1 MSRISNL
8 KNKKSFITFIT
19 AGDPSLDMT
28 EKLIYTMEKAGSDL
42 IEIGIPFSD
51 PVAEG
56 PVIQRAN
63 ERALS
68 RKCTTDDIFD
78 LVKKVRKN
86 TDIPLVFL
94 TYFNPVFT
102 YGIEKFLSK
111 CKEIGIDGL
120 IIPDLPYEEKNEVTV
135 FSEEYGIDIISMI
148 APTSDERIKMISKE
162 AQGFLYVV
170 SSLGVTGVRKEFNK
184 NLSRMIEIAKQNTD
198 IPCAI
203 GFGVSNQEQA
213 KQMSQIADGVIIG
226 SAIVKIIEEYG
237 DNSIEPVYEFV
248 KSIKE
253 SIN

>member
-102 YGIEKFLSK
+102 YGIEKFLNR

-162 AQGFLYVV
+162 AKGFLYVV
-170 SSLGVTGVRKEFNK
+170 SSLGVTGVRNEFNK
-184 NLSRMIEIAKQNTD
+184 NLSRMIEIARQNTD

-213 KQMSQIADGVIIG
+213 KQMLQIADGVIIG

-237 DNSIEPVYEFV
+237 ENSIEPVYEFV

-253 SIN
+253 NIN